1 MDPDNLSFIPL
12 LTTIAFQSPAFGDI
26 AALLLAFLFLGISGF
41 ISASEIAFFSLT
53 PEDKNEINEEKHRND
68 ALIKKLLDKPEYLL
82 ATILIT
88 NNLVNVAVIMLCNYF
103 IANVVSFGPS
113 PVLQFL
119 VQTVILTFLLLLFG
133 EIMPKIYSA
142 HNALKFCRRSAPGL
156 VFFSRIFH
164 PLASLLVK
172 STQIL
177 NKRLSQHS
185 NLTMNDLSQALE
197 VTDVQAKDEKEM
209 LKGILKFG
217 NKTVDEIMTCR
228 VDMTDADIKIDFE
241 ELIELIVETGY
252 SRIPVYEET
261 EDTIKGILYIKDL
274 LPYLNKEKNFRWQN
288 LLRPAYFVPETK
300 RIDDLL
306 EEFRIKKN
314 HIAVVVDEFG
324 GTSGIVTMEDILEE
338 IVGEISDEYDDE
350 EKQYI
355 RLDDNTYIFEGKTQL
370 TDFFRITRIDEAPF
384 EKMSSEAETLAGLI
398 LEIKEGFPVAKEK
411 ISYADCLFTVL
422 EMDKRRI
429 IKVKVKIC
437 AGEEE
442 KKEKNRQMAG

>member
-1 MDPDNLSFIPL
+1 MDPDNLSFVSL
-12 LTTIAFQSPAFGDI
+12 FSSIAFYAPDFGDMV
-26 AALLLAFLFLGISGF
+26 ALLLAFLFLCVSGF
-41 ISASEIAFFSLT
+41 ISASEIAFFSLS
-53 PEDKNEINEEKHRND
+53 PEDKTQIAEEKHRND
-68 ALIKKLLDKPEYLL
+68 ILIRKLLAKPEYLL
-82 ATILIT
+82 ATILIV

-103 IANVVSFGPS
+103 ISGVISFGNS

-119 VQTVILTFLLLLFG
+119 LQTVVLTFLLLLFG

-142 HNALKFCRRSAPGL
+142 HNALKFCRSSAPGL

-177 NKRLSQHS
+177 NRRLSQHS
-185 NLTMNDLSQALE
+185 NLTMNELSQALE
-197 VTDVQAKDEKEM
+197 VTDVEAKDEKEM

-241 ELIELIVETGY
+241 ELIRLIVETGY

-261 EDTIKGILYIKDL
+261 EDTIKGVLYIKDL
-274 LPYLNKEKNFRWQN
+274 LPYLDKGKDFHWQN
-288 LLRPAYFVPETK
+288 LVRPAYFVPETK

-306 EEFRIKKN
+306 EEFRTKKN

-338 IVGEISDEYDDE
+338 IVGEITDEYDEE

-355 RLDDNTYIFEGKTQL
+355 RLDDNTYIFEGKIQL
-370 TDFFRITRIDEAPF
+370 TDFFRITQLEETPF
-384 EKMSSEAETLAGLI
+384 EKMASEAETLAGLI
-398 LEIKEGFPVAKEK
+398 LEIKEGFPAVKEK
-411 ISYADCLFTVL
+411 INYGGCIFTIL

-429 IKVKVKIC
+429 IKVKVKTC
-437 AGEEE
+437 TQP
-442 KKEKNRQMAG
+442 EKNKVPCE